1 MLDKNLVKNVMAAVL
16 ELDVK
21 SLDEDS
27 SMDNITGW
35 DSLKQMNLIL
45 ALEESFDVSIPDE
58 DAANAT
64 SYQLILIVLQEQLG
78 A

>member
-1 MLDKNLVKNVMAAVL
+1 MLDKNLLKNVMAAVL

-27 SMDNITGW
+27 SMDNISCW

-45 ALEESFDVSIPDE
+45 ALEETFGVSISDE

-64 SYQLILIVLQEQLG
+64 SYQLIVTVLQEQLG
-78 A
+78 S

>member
-1 MLDKNLVKNVMAAVL
+1 MLDKNLLKNVMAAIL

-21 SLDEDS
+21 RLDENS
-27 SMDNITGW
+27 SMDNIPNW

-45 ALEESFDVSIPDE
+45 ALEESFAVSIPDE

-64 SYQLILIVLQEQLG
+64 SFQLIVIVLQEQLG
-78 A
+78 F

>member
-21 SLDEDS
+21 SIDENS
-27 SMDNITGW
+27 SMDNIPNW

-45 ALEESFDVSIPDE
+45 ALEESFAVSIPDE

-64 SYQLILIVLQEQLG
+64 SFQLIVIVLQEQLG
-78 A
+78 F

>member
-21 SLDEDS
+21 SLDENS
-27 SMDNITGW
+27 SMDNIPNW

-45 ALEESFDVSIPDE
+45 ALEESFAVSIPDE

-64 SYQLILIVLQEQLG
+64 SYQLIVIVLLEQLG
-78 A
+78 S

>member
-21 SLDEDS
+21 SLDENS
-27 SMDNITGW
+27 SMDNIPNW

-45 ALEESFDVSIPDE
+45 ALEESFAVSIPDE

-64 SYQLILIVLQEQLG
+64 SYQLIVIVLQEQLG
-78 A
+78 F

>member
-21 SLDEDS
+21 SLDESS
-27 SMDNITGW
+27 SMDNISAW

-45 ALEESFDVSIPDE
+45 ALEESFGVSIPDE

-64 SYQLILIVLQEQLG
+64 SYQLIVIVLQEQLG
-78 A
+78 T

>member
-21 SLDEDS
+21 SLDENS
-27 SMDNITGW
+27 SMDNIPNW

-45 ALEESFDVSIPDE
+45 ALEESFAVSIPDE

-64 SYQLILIVLQEQLG
+64 SFQLIVIVLQEQLG
-78 A
+78 F